1 MVDKQVIIDG
11 IDVSKC
17 EKYEHEII
25 RCNATIKNMCYCGGR
40 CTDKKN
46 ADCYYKK
53 WKRAEQKL
61 DRIKKVCNKF
71 TPEYYKILLIINGGI
86 IEG

>member
-1 MVDKQVIIDG
+1 MVAERIIING

-25 RCNATIKNMCYCGGR
+25 RCNATIRHMCYCGGR

-53 WKRAEQKL
+53 WNRGEQKL
-61 DRIKKVCNKF
+61 DRIKKICNKF
-71 TPEYYKILLIINGGI
+71 TPEYYKILLIINGGMV
-86 IEG
+86 EE

>member
-1 MVDKQVIIDG
+1 MADKQIIING

-17 EKYEHEII
+17 ERYEHEII
-25 RCNATIKNMCYCGGR
+25 RCNATLKNMCYCGGR

-61 DRIKKVCNKF
+61 DKIKKICSKF
-71 TPEYYKILLIINGGI
+71 IPEHYKILLIINDGI
-86 IEG
+86 VEK